1 MIRDYLPEIAEQDRR
16 DFPSLERA
24 AAAA

>member
-16 DFPSLERA
+16 DFPGLERA